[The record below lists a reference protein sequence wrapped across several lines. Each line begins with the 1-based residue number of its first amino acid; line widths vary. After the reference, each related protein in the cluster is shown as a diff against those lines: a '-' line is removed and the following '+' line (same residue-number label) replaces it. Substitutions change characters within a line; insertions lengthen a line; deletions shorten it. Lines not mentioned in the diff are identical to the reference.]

1 MDLHEIRSR
10 GRAALAF
17 AILGVLAACAQPAR
31 PSEPACRPVRDEGLR
46 NTHEMSPGVF
56 RGGQPSPE
64 GLKALERRGVRTVI
78 NLRAEA
84 PEADSGSG
92 LKVVHVP
99 LKSWK
104 ADHETIVAFLRA
116 AVEARKEGG
125 CFFH

>member
-1 MDLHEIRSR
+1 MGR
-10 GRAALAF
+10 GTWAACGLWA
-17 AILGVLAACAQPAR
+17 LGTLAACAEPAAA
-31 PSEPACRPVRDEGLR
+31 PGGACRPVREEGLR
-46 NTHEMSPGVF
+46 NTFEMSPGVF

-92 LKVVHVP
+92 LKVVNVP

-104 ADHETIVAFLRA
+104 ADHDAIVAFLRA
-116 AVEARKEGG
+116 ALEARKEGG

>member
-1 MDLHEIRSR
+1 MDLLKIRPPR
-10 GRAALAF
+10 RPALAF
-17 AILGVLAACAQPAR
+17 SILGMLAACSAPAR
-31 PSEPACRPVRDEGLR
+31 PSDPACRPVREEGLR

-56 RGGQPSPE
+56 RGGQPSLE
-64 GLKALERRGVRTVI
+64 GLQALERRGVRTVI